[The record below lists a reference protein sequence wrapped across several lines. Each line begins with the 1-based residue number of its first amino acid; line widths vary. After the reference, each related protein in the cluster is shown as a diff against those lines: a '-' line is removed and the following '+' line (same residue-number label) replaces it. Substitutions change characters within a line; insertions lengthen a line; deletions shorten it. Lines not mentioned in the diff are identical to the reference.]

1 MATFGGII
9 LVCAR
14 LWLYLAIAMLAPI
27 IVGLRTGTEEW
38 KVFAVAAAS
47 VYGASAIVCLTLKGH
62 KVKFTAKFSFLTV
75 AFLWLST
82 AAVTALPFYLSPIGM
97 SIADAFFESM
107 SGWTTTGSTVL
118 TSLDTL
124 PASIL
129 LWRSMLQWFGGVGII
144 SVGLLLL
151 PFLRIGGVQIF
162 QMESS
167 EKSDKPL
174 AQIIQYAS
182 AIALSYLALSLACLL
197 AFYFGGMQFPDA
209 VNHMMA
215 TVSSGGFST
224 YDESFG
230 KFTQPILAWIAIIF
244 MLLSAIPFTIYIRIA
259 LQLPGKS
266 WGDPQIKAFLTT
278 SIVCVFI
285 VCVYRVF
292 QTDKNVFD
300 ILTES
305 TFAVVSIITTTGF
318 SYGDYTLW
326 GSLVVGVIFMLMFVG
341 GCTGSTSG
349 GIKVYRWIIL
359 FQSLRNYLARL
370 LHRQGVFQIR
380 YNETTLEQSSCHAVL
395 LFINVYLLTLV
406 FITILLAATGLDIL
420 TSFTAAIAT
429 LGNVGPGL
437 GDGIGPSGNYAQISE
452 MAKWILSFSMMLG
465 RLEIMAIL
473 ILFSVAFWRD

>member
-1 MATFGGII
+1 
-9 LVCAR
+9 
-14 LWLYLAIAMLAPI
+14 
-27 IVGLRTGTEEW
+27 
-38 KVFAVAAAS
+38 
-47 VYGASAIVCLTLKGH
+47 
-62 KVKFTAKFSFLTV
+62 
-75 AFLWLST
+75 
-82 AAVTALPFYLSPIGM
+82 VTALPFYLSPIGM

-215 TVSSGGFST
+215 TICGSPQDFPGNWR
-224 YDESFG
+224 
-230 KFTQPILAWIAIIF
+230 A
-244 MLLSAIPFTIYIRIA
+244 MRIYIVKGIA
-259 LQLPGKS
+259 ES
-266 WGDPQIKAFLTT
+266 SIKIMA
-278 SIVCVFI
+278 IHAKI
-285 VCVYRVF
+285 G
-292 QTDKNVFD
+292 
-300 ILTES
+300 TES

-429 LGNVGPGL
+429 LGNVGPVTGSLIVETLFSLDGL
-437 GDGIGPSGNYAQISE
+437 GLLGFESIINRDYPVVFGTLYVFSLIGLVVNLISDLVYV
-452 MAKWILSFSMMLG
+452 WIDPRISF
-465 RLEIMAIL
+465 RKQEA
-473 ILFSVAFWRD
+473 